1 MVVFYNHIKFYDSIR
16 TRRMKGTKRSN
27 GNDQNFT
34 EVFHACA
41 LNGNHQ
47 AQHHICDAV
56 RMLMVEMK

>member
-1 MVVFYNHIKFYDSIR
+1 
-16 TRRMKGTKRSN
+16 MKGTKRSN